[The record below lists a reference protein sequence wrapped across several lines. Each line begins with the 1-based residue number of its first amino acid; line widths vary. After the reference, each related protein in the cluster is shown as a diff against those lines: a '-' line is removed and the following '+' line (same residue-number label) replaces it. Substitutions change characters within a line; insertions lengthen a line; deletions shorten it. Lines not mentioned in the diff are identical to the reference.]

1 MIIEMNCLNVP
12 AVCYQKEPRQFSGNQ
27 AFLSEFSQ
35 PEDRLLLQE
44 FIDSSPDLTLDNEFT
59 SKKFL
64 NNGTEYILLSIPNI
78 PECQIFFFFLN
89 TSTIQSTL
97 SQLSYIKQIEN
108 NFYKFLGSIYDD
120 FTIINKEGII
130 EKVWPNFE
138 AVYGIPPEEA
148 IGSTIYEMEQKKIF
162 NPCISARV
170 MKSLQPE
177 TMLQVTQNN
186 KYLMCTSIPI
196 FNDDNELDKI
206 ISYTRDVEK
215 YELLQ
220 EEHQKLQD
228 TMTSYLVQL
237 EQLKQEYQKNSK
249 IIGVSQKI
257 KKLVHTA
264 AKVAKFD
271 ATVFI
276 NGESGVGKNVLADF
290 IHSSSKRADAPFIS
304 INCGAIPEH
313 LLESELF
320 GYEKGAFTGA
330 GQTGKAGLIELADHG
345 TLFLDEICDLPLHM
359 QVKLLKVIQ
368 EKKVIRVGGVS
379 EKNIDFRLI
388 AATNKDAKKM
398 VELGTFREDLYYRLN
413 VLSLTVPPLRERK
426 EDIFPLINHF
436 SKKFNEQYEINH
448 VFTNSAVNYMEAYCW
463 PGNIRELE
471 NVVERMILTAED
483 YSITEEQLPYYI
495 YSNEQPYDVSTKNRT
510 LKQILEDVEKE
521 VLLDSYERHGTTTK
535 VAKELGVSQPTV
547 SVKLNKYLKGKNI
560 RS

>member
-1 MIIEMNCLNVP
+1 MNYLNMP
-12 AVCYQKEPRQFSGNQ
+12 IMWYQKDRNQISGNQ
-27 AFLSEFSQ
+27 LFLKEFSQ
-35 PEDRLLLQE
+35 PEDHFLLQE
-44 FIDSSPDLTLDNEFT
+44 FINSNLDSISSDEYTL
-59 SKKFL
+59 KKFL
-64 NNGTEYILLSIPNI
+64 NKETEYLLLLLPNI
-78 PECQIFFFFLN
+78 SESQFLFFFLN
-89 TSTIQSTL
+89 TSNVQTTL
-97 SQLSYIKQIEN
+97 SQLNYVKQIET

-120 FTIINKEGII
+120 FTIINKDGVI

-138 AVYGIPPEEA
+138 SVYGIPQEEA
-148 IGSTIYEMEQKKIF
+148 IGSTIYEMEKQKVF

-177 TMLQVTQNN
+177 TMLQVTKNN

-196 FNDDNELDKI
+196 FNNDNELDKV

-220 EEHQKLQD
+220 QEHQKLQD

-237 EQLKQEYQKNSK
+237 EQLKQEYQKNLK
-249 IIGVSQKI
+249 IVGISQRI
-257 KKLVHTA
+257 KKVVHTA
-264 AKVAKFD
+264 MKVSKFD

-276 NGESGVGKNVLADF
+276 NGESGVGKNVLADL

-368 EKKVIRVGGVS
+368 EKKVTRVGGVI

-388 AATNKDAKKM
+388 AATNKDVKKM
-398 VELGTFREDLYYRLN
+398 VEQGTFREDLYYRLN
-413 VLSLTVPPLRERK
+413 VLALTVPPLRERK

-436 SKKFNEQYEINH
+436 TKKFNEQYEINH
-448 VFTNSAVNYMEAYCW
+448 AFTNSAVNYMEAYCW

-471 NVVERMILTAED
+471 NVVERAILTAED

-521 VLLDSYERHGTTTK
+521 VLLDSYERQGTTTK
-535 VAKELGVSQPTV
+535 VAKELGISQPTV

-560 RS
+560 HS